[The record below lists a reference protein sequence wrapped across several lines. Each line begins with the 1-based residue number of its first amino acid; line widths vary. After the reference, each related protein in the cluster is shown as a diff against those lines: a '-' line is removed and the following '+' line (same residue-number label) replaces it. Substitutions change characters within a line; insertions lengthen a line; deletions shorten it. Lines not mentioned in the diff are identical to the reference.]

1 MVLIFDFF
9 FFTNFS
15 QCVIVASSKVNINKW
30 ECRGR
35 VVIKV
40 DNWVKVKFK
49 IVSTHVKT
57 NLFKYLFKLI
67 KINRT
72 LMPKTTRH
80 LTREKEKKKGEN
92 VQRDSSMTSY

>member
-1 MVLIFDFF
+1 
-9 FFTNFS
+9 
-15 QCVIVASSKVNINKW
+15 VNVNKW

-40 DNWVKVKFK
+40 DSWVKVKFK
-49 IVSTHVKT
+49 IGQHMVKT

-72 LMPKTTRH
+72 IMPKTTCH
-80 LTREKEKKKGEN
+80 FTRGKRKEKGRECTKRREYDKLL
-92 VQRDSSMTSY
+92 SSN